1 MGIYTS
7 IFVMLNPYA
16 GLNEHKRNPP
26 RFESNRLIFT
36 VLHHPIKTFMFAVE
50 IVHLISG
57 SFTQHNKKA
66 EAMWFPLIL
75 KG

>member
-1 MGIYTS
+1 
-7 IFVMLNPYA
+7 
-16 GLNEHKRNPP
+16 
-26 RFESNRLIFT
+26 
-36 VLHHPIKTFMFAVE
+36 MFAVE

-66 EAMWFPLIL
+66 EAMWFTLIL